1 MYDEPGE
8 RVPGAAP
15 ILGRVARVHE
25 FYVGDFAARDGH
37 AHADGRVLA
46 VAPGGVGVDAVCVAA
61 GGREGVD
68 GVVGLIGGAAGRR
81 GGGNSLGKPA
91 RCLDQCVFD
100 GHEQAF

>member
-1 MYDEPGE
+1 MTSPGS
-8 RVPGAAP
+8 AFQ
-15 ILGRVARVHE
+15 ARLQYSGVSPV
-25 FYVGDFAARDGH
+25 FTKFTVGDLAVCDGQ

-91 RCLDQCVFD
+91 RCLDQCIFD